1 MLPLA
6 RLEDEP
12 KSGAIFVYLFV
23 PATLAPK
30 LMIFPQNEIWR
41 TESKPVD
48 AITNQGR
55 QNNLFVDIRVHMV
68 IILSI

>member
-1 MLPLA
+1 LA

-12 KSGAIFVYLFV
+12 DSGAIFVYLFISV
-23 PATLAPK
+23 TLAPE
-30 LMIFPQNEIWR
+30 LMIFSPKWKIWR

-68 IILSI
+68 IIFSI